1 MSVIHPARLL
11 GAREIF
17 MLKRSRERRVGLRYS
32 DYMHNNNNYI
42 IILLFRTAAVAAG
55 QRGSLGP
62 GHRGRRKGVNTKQT
76 YSGTYI
82 LYYGQ

>member
-1 MSVIHPARLL
+1 MPIH
-11 GAREIF
+11 
-17 MLKRSRERRVGLRYS
+17 YS
-32 DYMHNNNNYI
+32 DYTHNNNN
-42 IILLFRTAAVAAG
+42 IILLFRTAAAAG

-82 LYYGQ
+82 YGQCAQRER